1 MSEQFKRE
9 ERYIVIKLKDLGG
22 IPDHLRHEIVNAIK
36 AAELPPREFVVVESD
51 WPEYA
56 PTWAA
61 IERRVTGQPAPV
73 DSREQFEQAYSEDN
87 AVDPEALFY
96 SRQGDSYK
104 VPKVARAWYW
114 WKRARAGVVVVL
126 PKVDD
131 SYCDECHDC

>member
-1 MSEQFKRE
+1 MNQ
-9 ERYIVIKLKDLGG
+9 
-22 IPDHLRHEIVNAIK
+22 
-36 AAELPPREFVVVESD
+36 
-51 WPEYA
+51 
-56 PTWAA
+56 
-61 IERRVTGQPAPV
+61 

-126 PKVDD
+126 PDEDGSRCDTVPEEARQEAYNNALNECREAIEAAGVKVAV
-131 SYCDECHDC
+131 